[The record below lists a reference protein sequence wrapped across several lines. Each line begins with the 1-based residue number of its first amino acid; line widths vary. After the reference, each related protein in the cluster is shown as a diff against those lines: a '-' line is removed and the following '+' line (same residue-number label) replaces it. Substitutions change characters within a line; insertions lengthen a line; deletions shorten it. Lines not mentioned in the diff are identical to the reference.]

1 MAEDWFNRGR
11 SRFLLGELNSALTDL
26 NQAIE
31 LQPRYPSAYLVRADI
46 HKNMGNQIETIS
58 DLRKAADLYL
68 QSGNTRYYQEI
79 TNLISKISE
88 L

>member
-1 MAEDWFNRGR
+1 
-11 SRFLLGELNSALTDL
+11 
-26 NQAIE
+26 
-31 LQPRYPSAYLVRADI
+31 
-46 HKNMGNQIETIS
+46 MGNQMETIS